1 MDDLGKL
8 YEMKPESV
16 REPELYL
23 GANMEK
29 VQLPDGRSEWA
40 MTSRT
45 YVKNAIKV
53 VENLLAEDGE
63 ETRMKL
69 AAKNPFPSGY
79 RPELDATVE
88 LHDEMVSRFLQLI
101 GILRWAVELGRLDIY
116 LPVEVSQLSQHQ
128 ALPGKGTSMRLI
140 TFRISEKT

>member
-1 MDDLGKL
+1 MTDHYEMVLVYVDDILIFSRNPRHVMDDLGKL

-69 AAKNPFPSGY
+69 P
-79 RPELDATVE
+79 
-88 LHDEMVSRFLQLI
+88 
-101 GILRWAVELGRLDIY
+101 
-116 LPVEVSQLSQHQ
+116 
-128 ALPGKGTSMRLI
+128 
-140 TFRISEKT
+140 